1 MSKRSRYVSFEK
13 HYFQNLFKHFQQ
25 ESVFLVGARE
35 STSEFRFQ
43 AQALESETERLYTR
57 EKSKDIEDTQT
68 KILFLE
74 KEREKYAL
82 ETSTSIESLLEH
94 TEQN

>member
-1 MSKRSRYVSFEK
+1 M
-13 HYFQNLFKHFQQ
+13 
-25 ESVFLVGARE
+25 VGARE
-35 STSEFRFQ
+35 STSELRFQ
-43 AQALESETERLYTR
+43 AQALESENERLYPR
-57 EKSKDIEDTQT
+57 DKAKVIEETPT

-94 TEQN
+94 TE

>member
-1 MSKRSRYVSFEK
+1 M
-13 HYFQNLFKHFQQ
+13 
-25 ESVFLVGARE
+25 GARE

-43 AQALESETERLYTR
+43 AQALESETERLYPK
-57 EKSKDIEDTQT
+57 EKAKEIEDTPT

-82 ETSTSIESLLEH
+82 DTSTSIESLLEH